1 MNDPSVVKNLLV
13 MANTEVGWEKTTQ
26 WNVGIDYGFLNNRIN
41 GSVEF
46 YWSKTNDLLLPM
58 KVPTVTGYGET
69 TANIGKTSNKGIEF
83 TLNAIPVQ
91 TRDFDWTTS
100 FNLAWQKDKIDEL
113 AYGKNDDVA
122 SGYFIGEA
130 LSVYYGYTADGIW
143 QNTPEDLAEME
154 KWNANGEKFVPGRV
168 RPHDVNGDYIMDDDD
183 RVIVG
188 SRRPAVT
195 AGWTNTFTYKG
206 IDLSFM
212 IYGKFNYWVQKKVAV
227 SGFGQLGQAT
237 DYWTPD
243 NTDAEV
249 QMPYLTSV
257 DTGDNDKYRDAL
269 SYKKGNLVRVR
280 NISLGY
286 NFPRQLINRLTIQNL
301 KIYGQV
307 INPFDIHQSVAGI
320 DLDTGKSYYNR
331 SWVIGLEIGF

>member
-1 MNDPSVVKNLLV
+1 M
-13 MANTEVGWEKTTQ
+13 
-26 WNVGIDYGFLNNRIN
+26 
-41 GSVEF
+41 
-46 YWSKTNDLLLPM
+46 
-58 KVPTVTGYGET
+58 
-69 TANIGKTSNKGIEF
+69 
-83 TLNAIPVQ
+83 
-91 TRDFDWTTS
+91 
-100 FNLAWQKDKIDEL
+100 
-113 AYGKNDDVA
+113 
-122 SGYFIGEA
+122 
-130 LSVYYGYTADGIW
+130 
-143 QNTPEDLAEME
+143 
-154 KWNANGEKFVPGRV
+154 

-286 NFPRQLINRLTIQNL
+286 NFPVSSSTVSPSRTSRSTVRSSIRLTSTRAWQASTSIPASRTTTAL
-301 KIYGQV
+301 G
-307 INPFDIHQSVAGI
+307 
-320 DLDTGKSYYNR
+320 
-331 SWVIGLEIGF
+331 